1 MTNKKTNGTKQT
13 AVERFIEKLEEKA
26 IEETEGLNQIHIVI
40 DVNEYLELKEQ
51 AKEMEKERIIK
62 ACDAGFDSSHLF
74 IEDMK
79 YKSAEDYYEQTY
91 GGNK

>member
-1 MTNKKTNGTKQT
+1 MSDKKQT
-13 AVERFIEKLEEKA
+13 AVEQFAIALYEGGYLQGNGDEIEKL
-26 IEETEGLNQIHIVI
+26 LNIF
-40 DVNEYLELKEQ
+40 Q
-51 AKEMEKERIIK
+51 AMEKERIIK

-91 GGNK
+91 GDNK

>member
-1 MTNKKTNGTKQT
+1 MENKQT
-13 AVERFIEKLEEKA
+13 AVEWLVKE
-26 IEETEGLNQIHIVI
+26 LNQKI
-40 DVNEYLELKEQ
+40 DFIPLEKWDMIRDIIQQ
-51 AKEMEKERIIK
+51 AKEMEKEHIIK

-79 YKSAEDYYEQTY
+79 YKSAKEYYEQTY